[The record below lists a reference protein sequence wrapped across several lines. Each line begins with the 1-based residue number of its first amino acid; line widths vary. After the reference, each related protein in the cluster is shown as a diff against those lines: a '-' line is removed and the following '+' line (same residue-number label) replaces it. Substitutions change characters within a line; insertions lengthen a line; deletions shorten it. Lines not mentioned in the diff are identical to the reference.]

1 MSDLTKN
8 HLGRHMGADQIIR
21 QLSAILGWSSATP
34 WHVLERDL
42 AEKLTRLR
50 ELTKPKPDVYEAAL
64 ARKGIQPVDNPM
76 TRALVVILT
85 DPKISAWL
93 RENDPNALVQATRAV
108 CNDPEGYQAI
118 LASVDFDKD

>member
-21 QLSAILGWSSATP
+21 QLSAMLGWSSATP

-42 AEKLTRLR
+42 AAKLACLR

-64 ARKGIQPVDNPM
+64 ARKGIQPVENPM
-76 TRALVVILT
+76 TRALVVLIT
-85 DPKISAWL
+85 DPKTSAWL
-93 RENDPNALVQATRAV
+93 RANDPNALAQATRAA
-108 CNDPEGYQAI
+108 CNDPEGYRAI
-118 LASVDFDKD
+118 LASVDFNRD